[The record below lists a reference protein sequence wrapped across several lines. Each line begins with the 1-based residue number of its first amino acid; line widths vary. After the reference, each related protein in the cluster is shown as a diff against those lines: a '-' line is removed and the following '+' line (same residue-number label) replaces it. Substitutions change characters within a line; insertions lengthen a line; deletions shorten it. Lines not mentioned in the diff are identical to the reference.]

1 MFTWVTSDVLGNPI
15 YIRKEL
21 KFLFYSPERLT
32 AEQIRK
38 TRVKH
43 RLIRNKL
50 KSSVSSI
57 NSQGTGIKKTLLNR
71 LLTKK
76 ACFSLGAFALFFVL
90 PYLSGQGIAR
100 SDQEALY
107 SPTSNLYNSQT
118 LTLLNS
124 KARPD
129 PKGPVGG
136 EDPLM
141 TDNEALVANMIP
153 SIEDTGKAEKIVS
166 ASPDDISVYTVREG
180 DTLGQIAEMF
190 GISPNT
196 IRWANDID
204 VKGTVKPGQELI
216 ILPISGIKHKVVKGD
231 TFASIAKKYKADARE
246 ISLFNGI
253 EEAEVLVAGTEIIIP
268 NGEEEQATVV
278 AKKPTTKGAPSK
290 EAPSGYYIKPVKGI
304 KTQGVHDRYKAID
317 IGAKTG
323 TPIWAMAS
331 GRVIVV
337 KPTTAYN
344 GGYGGLVIIGHD
356 NGTQTL
362 YAHLS
367 RIDVKQGQSINQG
380 DVLGAVGSTGRSTGP
395 HLHVEI
401 RTGNSGINGLSILEK
416 MY

>member
-1 MFTWVTSDVLGNPI
+1 MP
-15 YIRKEL
+15 
-21 KFLFYSPERLT
+21 
-32 AEQIRK
+32 
-38 TRVKH
+38 
-43 RLIRNKL
+43 
-50 KSSVSSI
+50 SI
-57 NSQGTGIKKTLLNR
+57 NAKGAGIKKPLLNR
-71 LLTKK
+71 LFTKK
-76 ACFSLGAFALFFVL
+76 ACFSLAAIAAFFVL
-90 PYLSGQGIAR
+90 PYLSSQSVAR
-100 SDQEALY
+100 SDQENLY
-107 SPTSNLYNSQT
+107 SPETNLYNSQT

-129 PKGPVGG
+129 PKGAVGG
-136 EDPLM
+136 PDPLM
-141 TDNEALVANMIP
+141 TDDEALVPNTTPVA
-153 SIEDTGKAEKIVS
+153 DTKEAEKIVS
-166 ASPDDISVYTVREG
+166 ASPDDISIYTVREG

-216 ILPISGIKHKVVKGD
+216 ILPISGIKHKVAKGD

-253 EEAEVLVAGTEIIIP
+253 EEGEALAVGTEIIIP
-268 NGEEEQATVV
+268 NGEEMEAPTET
-278 AKKPTTKGAPSK
+278 KKPTTKGAPSK
-290 EAPSGYYIKPVKGI
+290 EAPNGYYIKPVKGV

-323 TPIWAMAS
+323 TAVWAMAS
-331 GRVIVV
+331 GRVMVV

-367 RIDVKQGQSINQG
+367 SISVKQGQTVKQG
-380 DVLGAVGSTGRSTGP
+380 DVIGGVGSTGRSTGP

-401 RTGNSGINGLSILEK
+401 RTGNSGINGIGILEK